1 MKITT
6 LIAALALCAPTL
18 SMAGIE
24 TDRTAGHC
32 AGLLASLQKPDR
44 VAEAIGYADNQQR
57 AIQMASAWI
66 SKLSSS
72 SPSVAD
78 GMVWSATSSCREIGL
93 RAGD

>member
-1 MKITT
+1 
-6 LIAALALCAPTL
+6 
-18 SMAGIE
+18 MAGIE
-24 TDRTAGHC
+24 TDRTVGHC
-32 AGLLASLQKPDR
+32 AGLLSVLQKPER
-44 VAEAIGYADNQQR
+44 VVEAIGYADNQQR

-93 RAGD
+93 RTGD